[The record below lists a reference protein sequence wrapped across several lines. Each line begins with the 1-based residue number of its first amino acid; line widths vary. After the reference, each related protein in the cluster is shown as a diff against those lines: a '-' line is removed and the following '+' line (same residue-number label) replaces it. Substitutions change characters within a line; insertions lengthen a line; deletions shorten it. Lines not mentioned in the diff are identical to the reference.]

1 MSCDLS
7 RLLSITEAAVGLG
20 SCVSLPAARIESVL
34 SRLHSLNVTIKEP
47 GLSRFLSS
55 ISLPAPGSQTAQ
67 RLDCITTLQ
76 P

>member
-20 SCVSLPAARIESVL
+20 SCVSLPVVRIDSISPAR
-34 SRLHSLNVTIKEP
+34 HSINDTTKEL
-47 GLSRFLSS
+47 GLSCFPFF
-55 ISLPAPGSQTAQ
+55 ISPPAPGSQTAQ